1 MFLVVSSLCTT
12 KNAGRSGLIKRPSSL
27 IARAL
32 LRLTLS
38 AEISRVSL
46 LGTTKGRDLREDTA
60 SHWHTRC
67 TSELF
72 GTNWPPKV
80 SSKFEAKRIVV
91 QEKKQLISHS
101 NWIHCIQ
108 HIHTTA
114 SYSHCQC
121 SRPQCKTRDHFS
133 PATSPRPTGRSPH
146 SHSFPS
152 PTQSGPHRGI
162 GRSDLHLHNVATCQ
176 IEMFAAKAWK
186 PSHHQNDAKSSH
198 GFKQNLLARCPR
210 FAKDSV
216 RPSALHME
224 YFSYVKPEA
233 SNASKDM
240 FKIKKKHPKPYG
252 RSISADACHLFCI
265 CMLHMLHLDKYAP
278 ESLSHMKNGWER
290 LQQLCAGQLLRG

>member
-12 KNAGRSGLIKRPSSL
+12 LSGRSGLIKRPSSL

-80 SSKFEAKRIVV
+80 SSNLKQKELWCKK
-91 QEKKQLISHS
+91 KKQLISHS
-101 NWIHCIQ
+101 DWIHCIQ

-114 SYSHCQC
+114 SYSVL
-121 SRPQCKTRDHFS
+121 RPQCKTRDHFS

-146 SHSFPS
+146 SHSFSS
-152 PTQSGPHRGI
+152 PTQSGLHRGI

-186 PSHHQNDAKSSH
+186 PSHHQNDAKASH

-210 FAKDSV
+210 FAKDSETIC
-216 RPSALHME
+216 S
-224 YFSYVKPEA
+224 
-233 SNASKDM
+233 
-240 FKIKKKHPKPYG
+240 PYG
-252 RSISADACHLFCI
+252 ICFIRKTGSKQCI
-265 CMLHMLHLDKYAP
+265 
-278 ESLSHMKNGWER
+278 
-290 LQQLCAGQLLRG
+290 

>member
-12 KNAGRSGLIKRPSSL
+12 LSGRSGLIKRPSSL

-91 QEKKQLISHS
+91 KKKKQLISHS

-121 SRPQCKTRDHFS
+121 SVLSAKHETIFRQQRLRGPLDVDQLTRIHI
-133 PATSPRPTGRSPH
+133 H
-146 SHSFPS
+146 
-152 PTQSGPHRGI
+152 
-162 GRSDLHLHNVATCQ
+162 HLQ
-176 IEMFAAKAWK
+176 AKADFT
-186 PSHHQNDAKSSH
+186 QA
-198 GFKQNLLARCPR
+198 
-210 FAKDSV
+210 
-216 RPSALHME
+216 
-224 YFSYVKPEA
+224 
-233 SNASKDM
+233 
-240 FKIKKKHPKPYG
+240 
-252 RSISADACHLFCI
+252 
-265 CMLHMLHLDKYAP
+265 
-278 ESLSHMKNGWER
+278 
-290 LQQLCAGQLLRG
+290 